1 MAPTVSAAGLIEPR
15 HRGTRA
21 YPGPHGHRTLL
32 ELAPIPQ
39 ICVPGVSSRYR
50 WRLSLAHVS

>member
-21 YPGPHGHRTLL
+21 YPGRHGHRTLL
-32 ELAPIPQ
+32 
-39 ICVPGVSSRYR
+39 
-50 WRLSLAHVS
+50 